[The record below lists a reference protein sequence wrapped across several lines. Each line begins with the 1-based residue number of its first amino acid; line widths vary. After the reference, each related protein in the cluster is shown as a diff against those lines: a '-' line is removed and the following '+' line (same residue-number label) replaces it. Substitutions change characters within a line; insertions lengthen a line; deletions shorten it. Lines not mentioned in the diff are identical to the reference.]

1 MVWRTFQVGLLS
13 LACALACRP
22 GDDNDT
28 DVTTSGGASSSGAA
42 AGAGGDP
49 GAGGAGADGS
59 GGVAGSGA
67 GGAGADH
74 GAGGSGAEG
83 TGAGGTA
90 GTGDG
95 GSGGAGADGSG
106 GSDPDLPGDATAFCA
121 TYATRI
127 CEVYQPCNCP
137 PADTNVCVA
146 TWQTRCQ
153 VFAEGEVAA
162 GRSFVEE
169 SGQRCLERVALHV
182 QDCAIVDPTELLPEP
197 WNCELFRGSVPLGG
211 ECLVNEDCAEPEQGE
226 ALCELSGGGGTCIQ
240 TRTAGVGDE
249 CDRNSFGALCERG
262 LFCDSTTGTCAEP
275 AALGEA
281 CAFQGDDG
289 KASCAGG
296 NFCSPSSGECT
307 APAGVD
313 ESCEP
318 YFIRNT
324 CEPGLA
330 CDALV
335 GVCAPAAVVDTARC
349 DLDD

>member
-1 MVWRTFQVGLLS
+1 MVRRTFQVGLLS

-22 GDDNDT
+22 SDDNDT

-74 GAGGSGAEG
+74 GAGGSGGDG
-83 TGAGGTA
+83 TGGD
-90 GTGDG
+90 GTGGDG
-95 GSGGAGADGSG
+95 T
-106 GSDPDLPGDATAFCA
+106 DPDLPDDTTAFCA
-121 TYATRI
+121 TYAARI
-127 CEVYQPCNCP
+127 CEVYHPCGCP
-137 PADTNVCVA
+137 TAEMNVCVA

-153 VFAEGEVAA
+153 VFAEGEVEA
-162 GRSFVEE
+162 GRRFVEE
-169 SGQRCLERVALHV
+169 NGRRCLERVALHV

-249 CDRNSFGALCERG
+249 CDPNSFGALCERG

-289 KASCAGG
+289 KASCADG
-296 NFCSPSSGECT
+296 NFCSPSTAECT
-307 APAGVD
+307 APAGLD
-313 ESCEP
+313 QSCET

-330 CDALV
+330 CDPLV

-349 DLDD
+349 DLDG